1 MKPKRPGVLP
11 VALGVSVALHAA
23 VLAVHFADPPATA
36 RRFDD
41 APLEVVLVNAR
52 PRDATDP
59 SERPEALAQHTLAGG
74 GTAAER
80 GRSTSPLPR
89 SAFAAEGDAA
99 EDARRQAEAA
109 PAETRAM
116 LSRTAP
122 AEQATATPPTPPR
135 PEAASVELQATLA
148 PEDRQQQ
155 LVDQLA
161 EIERRLN
168 RDNAQPRKRYVSP
181 ATREAVYAAY
191 VDRLRRRIEAR
202 GTQNF
207 PELAG
212 RKLYGELTML
222 VTVDAEGR
230 LLGAEIL
237 QGSGIDVLDR
247 RAQAIVTGIGGFGRF
262 SEAMRAQADQIVLP
276 SRFQFGRD
284 ETLKTSR

>member
-1 MKPKRPGVLP
+1 MNREARARSVGAMSPIKRMGAYLKREMWRPDDPKINVRKQRPGLVSALFRPLLGRHADGP
-11 VALGVSVALHAA
+11 VGKAIDVFTV
-23 VLAVHFADPPATA
+23 F
-36 RRFDD
+36 
-41 APLEVVLVNAR
+41 
-52 PRDATDP
+52 
-59 SERPEALAQHTLAGG
+59 
-74 GTAAER
+74 
-80 GRSTSPLPR
+80 
-89 SAFAAEGDAA
+89 
-99 EDARRQAEAA
+99 
-109 PAETRAM
+109 
-116 LSRTAP
+116 
-122 AEQATATPPTPPR
+122 
-135 PEAASVELQATLA
+135 ATLFGTTTSLGLGA
-148 PEDRQQQ
+148 
-155 LVDQLA
+155 LLA

-181 ATREAVYAAY
+181 ATREAAYAAY

-247 RAQAIVTGIGGFGRF
+247 RAQAIVTGIDGFGRF

-276 SRFQFGRD
+276 SRFQFGHD
-284 ETLKTSR
+284 ETLRTSR

>member
-11 VALGVSVALHAA
+11 VALGVSVALHAV
-23 VLAVHFADPPATA
+23 VLAVHFVDPPRAA
-36 RRFDD
+36 RPSDD
-41 APLEVVLVNAR
+41 APLEVILVNAR
-52 PRDATDP
+52 TRDTP
-59 SERPEALAQHTLAGG
+59 ETPERPVALAQHTLAGG
-74 GTAAER
+74 GAAER
-80 GRSTSPLPR
+80 GRATSPLPR

-99 EDARRQAEAA
+99 EDARRQAEAT
-109 PAETRAM
+109 PTETLAM
-116 LSRTAP
+116 LTRTAP
-122 AEQATATPPTPPR
+122 AEPATAEPQTPPR
-135 PEAASVELQATLA
+135 PDASPAERQAVVT
-148 PEDRQQQ
+148 PEDRQRQ

-207 PELAG
+207 PEIAG

-247 RAQAIVTGIGGFGRF
+247 RAQAIVTSIGGFGGF

-276 SRFQFGRD
+276 SRFQFGHD
-284 ETLKTSR
+284 ETLRTSR